1 MDFEIKIDE
10 AYKLPKTFVYTDKI
24 TEEVLR
30 IKSFVLEN
38 SESLL
43 IGFLDEK
50 IKILNPAKIYRIY
63 TENSKVFAESIDEK
77 YLVKKRIY
85 QLEDILKP
93 KKFVRISNSEL
104 INLNL
109 VDSFDLS
116 YSGTISVKMKNK
128 SKTFVSRRYVKKIK
142 ETLGIWGDFMKKI
155 ISSMVNGLL
164 ICEFVLLLIS
174 LVMSY
179 FFTDGDFSIANPMLI
194 ENSKSVFSANFLSIC
209 LVGLLGLIFGFAS
222 VVWGEEKLS
231 ILARTILH
239 FLLTGSTMVFVGY
252 KLYWFQKSF
261 LSLAIF
267 LAIYFLIYL
276 GIWFIEYAIYKR
288 DVASLNTKIKNN
300 M

>member
-30 IKSFVLEN
+30 IKSFVLKN
-38 SESLL
+38 SESIL

-116 YSGTISVKMKNK
+116 YSGTISVKMKNN

-155 ISSMVNGLL
+155 ISPMVKGLL
-164 ICEFVLLLIS
+164 ICEFVLLVIS

-179 FFTDGDFSIANPMLI
+179 IFTDRDFSIANPMLI
-194 ENSKSVFSANFLSIC
+194 ENSKSVFSASFLSIC
-209 LVGLLGLIFGFAS
+209 LVGLLGLVFGFAS
-222 VVWGEEKLS
+222 VVWEEEKLS

-239 FLLTGSTMVFVGY
+239 FLLTGLTMIFVGY

-288 DVASLNTKIKNN
+288 DIASLNAKIKNN

>member
-116 YSGTISVKMKNK
+116 YSGTISVKMKNN

-155 ISSMVNGLL
+155 ISPMVKGLL
-164 ICEFVLLLIS
+164 ICEFVLIVIS

-194 ENSKSVFSANFLSIC
+194 ENSKSVFSASFLSIC
-209 LVGLLGLIFGFAS
+209 LVGLLGLVFGFVS
-222 VVWGEEKLS
+222 VIWEEEKLS

-239 FLLTGSTMVFVGY
+239 FLLTGLTMIFVGY

-288 DVASLNTKIKNN
+288 DIASLNAKIKNN

>member
-109 VDSFDLS
+109 VESFDLS
-116 YSGTISVKMKNK
+116 YSGTISVKMKNN

-155 ISSMVNGLL
+155 ISRMVNGLL
-164 ICEFVLLLIS
+164 ICEFVLLVIS

-194 ENSKSVFSANFLSIC
+194 ENSNSVFSASFLSIC

-239 FLLTGSTMVFVGY
+239 FLLTALTMVFVGY

-288 DVASLNTKIKNN
+288 DVASLNAKIKNN

>member
-63 TENSKVFAESIDEK
+63 TENSKVFAESMDEK
-77 YLVKKRIY
+77 FLVKKRIY
-85 QLEDILKP
+85 QLEEILKS

-116 YSGTISVKMKNK
+116 YSGTISVKMKNN

-155 ISSMVNGLL
+155 ISPMVKGLL
-164 ICEFVLLLIS
+164 ICEFVLLIIS

-179 FFTDGDFSIANPMLI
+179 IFTDGDFSIANPMLI

-209 LVGLLGLIFGFAS
+209 LVGLLGLVFGFAS
-222 VVWGEEKLS
+222 VVWEEEKLS
-231 ILARTILH
+231 ILARTFLH
-239 FLLTGSTMVFVGY
+239 FLLTASTMVFVGY

-288 DVASLNTKIKNN
+288 DIASLNAKIKNN

>member
-43 IGFLDEK
+43 IDFLDEK

-85 QLEDILKP
+85 QLEDILKS

-116 YSGTISVKMKNK
+116 YSGTISVKMKNN

-155 ISSMVNGLL
+155 ISRMVNGLL
-164 ICEFVLLLIS
+164 ICEFVLLVIS

-194 ENSKSVFSANFLSIC
+194 ENSNSVFSASFLSIC

-288 DVASLNTKIKNN
+288 DVASLNAKIKNN

>member
-116 YSGTISVKMKNK
+116 YSGTISVKMKNN

-155 ISSMVNGLL
+155 ISPMVKGLL
-164 ICEFVLLLIS
+164 ICEFVLLVIS

-179 FFTDGDFSIANPMLI
+179 NFTDGDFSIANPMLI
-194 ENSKSVFSANFLSIC
+194 ENSKSIFSASFLSIC
-209 LVGLLGLIFGFAS
+209 LVGLLGLVFGFAS
-222 VVWGEEKLS
+222 VVWEEEKLS

-239 FLLTGSTMVFVGY
+239 FLLTASTMIFVGY

-267 LAIYFLIYL
+267 LSIYFLIYL
-276 GIWFIEYAIYKR
+276 VIWFIEYAIYKR
-288 DVASLNTKIKNN
+288 DISRLNAKIKNN

>member
-38 SESLL
+38 SESIL

-288 DVASLNTKIKNN
+288 DVASLNAKIKNN

>member
-128 SKTFVSRRYVKKIK
+128 SKTFISRRYVKKIK

-155 ISSMVNGLL
+155 ISPMVKGLL
-164 ICEFVLLLIS
+164 ICEFVLLVIS

-194 ENSKSVFSANFLSIC
+194 ENSKSVFSASFLSIC

-222 VVWGEEKLS
+222 VVWEEEKLS

-239 FLLTGSTMVFVGY
+239 FLLTATTMIFVGY

-276 GIWFIEYAIYKR
+276 VIWFIEYAIYKR
-288 DVASLNTKIKNN
+288 DIASLNAKIKNN

>member
-30 IKSFVLEN
+30 IKSFVLKN
-38 SESLL
+38 SESIL
-43 IGFLDEK
+43 IGFFNEK

-63 TENSKVFAESIDEK
+63 TENSKVFAESMDEK
-77 YLVKKRIY
+77 FLVKKRIY

-155 ISSMVNGLL
+155 ISRMVNGLL

-174 LVMSY
+174 LAMSY

-194 ENSKSVFSANFLSIC
+194 ENSKSVFSASFLSIC
-209 LVGLLGLIFGFAS
+209 LVGLFGLVFGFAS
-222 VVWGEEKLS
+222 VVWEEEKLS

-239 FLLTGSTMVFVGY
+239 FLLTASTMIFVGY

-288 DVASLNTKIKNN
+288 DIASLNAKIKNN

>member
-63 TENSKVFAESIDEK
+63 TEDSKVFAESIDEK
-77 YLVKKRIY
+77 YLIKKRIY
-85 QLEDILKP
+85 QLEEILKS

-116 YSGTISVKMKNK
+116 YSGTISVKMKNN

-155 ISSMVNGLL
+155 ISPMVKGLL
-164 ICEFVLLLIS
+164 ICEFVLLVIS

-194 ENSKSVFSANFLSIC
+194 ENSKSVFSASFLSIC
-209 LVGLLGLIFGFAS
+209 LVGLLGLVFGFAS
-222 VVWGEEKLS
+222 VVWEEEKLS

-239 FLLTGSTMVFVGY
+239 FLLTASTMIFVGY

-276 GIWFIEYAIYKR
+276 GIWFIEYSIYKKDISR
-288 DVASLNTKIKNN
+288 LNAKIKNN

>member
-30 IKSFVLEN
+30 IKSFVLKN
-38 SESLL
+38 SESIL
-43 IGFLDEK
+43 IGFLNEK

-63 TENSKVFAESIDEK
+63 TENSKVIAECMDEK
-77 YLVKKRIY
+77 FLVKKRIY
-85 QLEDILKP
+85 QLEEILKS

-155 ISSMVNGLL
+155 ISRMVNGLL
-164 ICEFVLLLIS
+164 ICEFVLLIIS

-194 ENSKSVFSANFLSIC
+194 ENSKSVFSASFLSIC
-209 LVGLLGLIFGFAS
+209 LVGLLGLVFGFAS
-222 VVWGEEKLS
+222 VVWEEEKLS
-231 ILARTILH
+231 ILARTIIH

-267 LAIYFLIYL
+267 LVIYFLIYL
-276 GIWFIEYAIYKR
+276 VIWFIEYAIYKR
-288 DVASLNTKIKNN
+288 DIASLNAKIKNN

>member
-85 QLEDILKP
+85 QLEDILKS

-116 YSGTISVKMKNK
+116 YSGTISVKMKNN

-155 ISSMVNGLL
+155 ISRMVNGLL
-164 ICEFVLLLIS
+164 ICEFVLLVIS

-194 ENSKSVFSANFLSIC
+194 ENSKSVFSASFLSIY
-209 LVGLLGLIFGFAS
+209 LVGLLGLVFGFAS

-239 FLLTGSTMVFVGY
+239 FLLTASTMIFVGY

-288 DVASLNTKIKNN
+288 DISRLNAKIKNN

>member
-24 TEEVLR
+24 TEEVLS

-38 SESLL
+38 SESIL

-85 QLEDILKP
+85 QLEEILKS

-116 YSGTISVKMKNK
+116 YSGTISVKMKNN

-155 ISSMVNGLL
+155 ISPMVKGLL
-164 ICEFVLLLIS
+164 ICEFVLIVIS

-179 FFTDGDFSIANPMLI
+179 IFTDGDFSIANPMLI
-194 ENSKSVFSANFLSIC
+194 ENSKSVFSASFLSIC
-209 LVGLLGLIFGFAS
+209 LVGLLGLVFGFAS
-222 VVWGEEKLS
+222 VVWEEEKLS

-239 FLLTGSTMVFVGY
+239 FLLTASTMVFVGY

-288 DVASLNTKIKNN
+288 DIASLNAKIKNN
-300 M
+300 I

>member
-85 QLEDILKP
+85 QLEDILKS

-116 YSGTISVKMKNK
+116 YSGTISVKMKNN

-155 ISSMVNGLL
+155 ISRMVNGLL
-164 ICEFVLLLIS
+164 ICEFVLLVIS

-194 ENSKSVFSANFLSIC
+194 ENSKSVFSASFLSIC

-222 VVWGEEKLS
+222 VVWEEEKLS

-239 FLLTGSTMVFVGY
+239 FLLTATTMIFVGY

-288 DVASLNTKIKNN
+288 DISRLNAKIKNN

>member
-10 AYKLPKTFVYTDKI
+10 AYKVPKTFVYTDKI

-63 TENSKVFAESIDEK
+63 TEDSRVFAESIDEK
-77 YLVKKRIY
+77 FLVKKRIY
-85 QLEDILKP
+85 QLEEILKP

-116 YSGTISVKMKNK
+116 YSGTISVKMKNN

-155 ISSMVNGLL
+155 ISRMVNGLL
-164 ICEFVLLLIS
+164 ICEFVLLVIS

-194 ENSKSVFSANFLSIC
+194 ENSNSVFSASFLSIC
-209 LVGLLGLIFGFAS
+209 LVGLLGLVFGFAS
-222 VVWGEEKLS
+222 VVWEEEKLS

-239 FLLTGSTMVFVGY
+239 FLLTGLTMIFVGY

-288 DVASLNTKIKNN
+288 DIASLNAKIKNN

>member
-85 QLEDILKP
+85 QLEDILKY

-116 YSGTISVKMKNK
+116 YSGTISVKMKNN

-155 ISSMVNGLL
+155 ISRMVNGLL
-164 ICEFVLLLIS
+164 ICEFVLLVIS

-194 ENSKSVFSANFLSIC
+194 ENSNSVFSASFLSIC
-209 LVGLLGLIFGFAS
+209 LVGLLGLVFGFAS
-222 VVWGEEKLS
+222 VVWEEEKLS
-231 ILARTILH
+231 ILVRTILH
-239 FLLTGSTMVFVGY
+239 FLLTASTMIFVGY

-261 LSLAIF
+261 LSLSIF

-288 DVASLNTKIKNN
+288 DISRLNAKIKNN

>member
-24 TEEVLR
+24 TEEVLS

-85 QLEDILKP
+85 QLEDILKS

-116 YSGTISVKMKNK
+116 YSGTISVKMKNN

-155 ISSMVNGLL
+155 ISRMVNGLL
-164 ICEFVLLLIS
+164 ICEFVLLVIS

-194 ENSKSVFSANFLSIC
+194 ENSKSVFSASFLSIY
-209 LVGLLGLIFGFAS
+209 LVGLLGLVFGFAS
-222 VVWGEEKLS
+222 VVWEEEKLS
-231 ILARTILH
+231 ILVRTILH
-239 FLLTGSTMVFVGY
+239 FLLTASTMIFVGY

-288 DVASLNTKIKNN
+288 DIASLNAKIKNN

>member
-85 QLEDILKP
+85 QLEDILKS

-116 YSGTISVKMKNK
+116 YSGTISVKMKNN

-155 ISSMVNGLL
+155 ISRMVNGLL
-164 ICEFVLLLIS
+164 ICEFVLLVIS

-194 ENSKSVFSANFLSIC
+194 ENSKSVFSASFLSIY
-209 LVGLLGLIFGFAS
+209 LVGLLGLVFGFAS
-222 VVWGEEKLS
+222 VVWEEEKLS
-231 ILARTILH
+231 ILVRTILH
-239 FLLTGSTMVFVGY
+239 FLLTASTMIFVGY

-288 DVASLNTKIKNN
+288 DISRLNAKIKNN

>member
-10 AYKLPKTFVYTDKI
+10 AYKVPKTFVYTDKI

-63 TENSKVFAESIDEK
+63 TENSRVFAESIDEK

-155 ISSMVNGLL
+155 ISPMVKGLL
-164 ICEFVLLLIS
+164 ICEFVLLVIS

-179 FFTDGDFSIANPMLI
+179 IFTDGDFSIANPMLI
-194 ENSKSVFSANFLSIC
+194 ENSKSVFSASFLSIY
-209 LVGLLGLIFGFAS
+209 LVGLLGLVFGFAS
-222 VVWGEEKLS
+222 VVWEEEKLS
-231 ILARTILH
+231 ILVRTILH
-239 FLLTGSTMVFVGY
+239 FLLTASTMIFVGY

-288 DVASLNTKIKNN
+288 DISRLNAKIKNN

>member
-116 YSGTISVKMKNK
+116 YSGTISVKMKNN

-155 ISSMVNGLL
+155 ISPMVKGLL
-164 ICEFVLLLIS
+164 ICEFVLLVIS

-179 FFTDGDFSIANPMLI
+179 NFTDGDFSIANPMLI
-194 ENSKSVFSANFLSIC
+194 ENSKSVFSASFLSIC
-209 LVGLLGLIFGFAS
+209 LVGLLGLVFGFAS
-222 VVWGEEKLS
+222 VVWEEEKLS

-239 FLLTGSTMVFVGY
+239 FLLTGLTMIFVGY

-276 GIWFIEYAIYKR
+276 GIWFIEYAIYKKDISR
-288 DVASLNTKIKNN
+288 LNAKIKNN

>member
-288 DVASLNTKIKNN
+288 DVASLNAKIKNN

>member
-30 IKSFVLEN
+30 IKSFVLKN
-38 SESLL
+38 SESIL

-85 QLEDILKP
+85 QLEEILKS

-116 YSGTISVKMKNK
+116 YSGTISVKMKNN

-155 ISSMVNGLL
+155 ISPMVKGLL
-164 ICEFVLLLIS
+164 ICEFVLLIIS

-179 FFTDGDFSIANPMLI
+179 IFNDGDFSIANPMLI
-194 ENSKSVFSANFLSIC
+194 ENSKSVFSASFLSIC
-209 LVGLLGLIFGFAS
+209 LVGLLGLVFGFAS
-222 VVWGEEKLS
+222 VVWEEEKLS

-239 FLLTGSTMVFVGY
+239 FLLTATTMIFVGY

-276 GIWFIEYAIYKR
+276 VTWFIEYAIYKR
-288 DVASLNTKIKNN
+288 DIASLNAKIKNN

>member
-30 IKSFVLEN
+30 IKSFVLKN
-38 SESLL
+38 SESIL

-63 TENSKVFAESIDEK
+63 TEDSKVFAESMDEK
-77 YLVKKRIY
+77 FLVKKRIY
-85 QLEDILKP
+85 QLEEILKS

-116 YSGTISVKMKNK
+116 YSGTISVKMKNN

-155 ISSMVNGLL
+155 ISPMVKGLL
-164 ICEFVLLLIS
+164 ICEFVLLIIS

-179 FFTDGDFSIANPMLI
+179 IFTDGDFSIANPMLI
-194 ENSKSVFSANFLSIC
+194 ENSKSVFSASFLSIC
-209 LVGLLGLIFGFAS
+209 LAGLLGLVFGFAS
-222 VVWGEEKLS
+222 VVWEEEKLS

-239 FLLTGSTMVFVGY
+239 FLLTASTMIFVGY

-288 DVASLNTKIKNN
+288 DIASLNAKIKNN

>member
-128 SKTFVSRRYVKKIK
+128 SKTFVSRRYVKIIK

-288 DVASLNTKIKNN
+288 DVASLNAKIKNN

>member
-63 TENSKVFAESIDEK
+63 TENSKVFAESVDEK

-85 QLEDILKP
+85 QLEDILKS

-116 YSGTISVKMKNK
+116 YSGTISVKMKNN

-155 ISSMVNGLL
+155 ISRMVNGLL
-164 ICEFVLLLIS
+164 ICEFVLLVIS

-194 ENSKSVFSANFLSIC
+194 ENSNSVFSASFLSIC

-288 DVASLNTKIKNN
+288 DIASLNAKIKNN

>member
-116 YSGTISVKMKNK
+116 YSVTISVKMKNN

-155 ISSMVNGLL
+155 ISPMVKGLL
-164 ICEFVLLLIS
+164 ICEFVLLVIS

-179 FFTDGDFSIANPMLI
+179 IFTDGDFSIANPMLI
-194 ENSKSVFSANFLSIC
+194 ENSKSVFSASFLSIC
-209 LVGLLGLIFGFAS
+209 LVGLLGLVFGFAS
-222 VVWGEEKLS
+222 VVWEEEKLS

-239 FLLTGSTMVFVGY
+239 FLLTGLTMIFVGY

-261 LSLAIF
+261 LSIAIF

-276 GIWFIEYAIYKR
+276 VIWFIEYAIYKR
-288 DVASLNTKIKNN
+288 DIASLNAKIKNN

>member
-109 VDSFDLS
+109 VESFDLS
-116 YSGTISVKMKNK
+116 YSGTISVKMKNN

-155 ISSMVNGLL
+155 ISRMVNGLL
-164 ICEFVLLLIS
+164 ICEFVLLVIS

-194 ENSKSVFSANFLSIC
+194 ENSNSVFSASFLSIC

-239 FLLTGSTMVFVGY
+239 FLLTGLTMVFVGY

-288 DVASLNTKIKNN
+288 DVASLNAKIKNN

>member
-63 TENSKVFAESIDEK
+63 TENSKVFAESVDEK

-85 QLEDILKP
+85 QLEDILKS

-116 YSGTISVKMKNK
+116 YSGTISVKMKNN

-155 ISSMVNGLL
+155 ISRMVNGLL
-164 ICEFVLLLIS
+164 ICEFVLLVIS

-194 ENSKSVFSANFLSIC
+194 ENSNSVFSASFLSIC

-288 DVASLNTKIKNN
+288 DVASLNAKIKNN

>member
-63 TENSKVFAESIDEK
+63 TEDSKVFAESIDEK

-116 YSGTISVKMKNK
+116 YSVTISVKMKNN

-142 ETLGIWGDFMKKI
+142 ETLGIWGDFVKKI
-155 ISSMVNGLL
+155 ISPMVKGLL
-164 ICEFVLLLIS
+164 ICEFVLLVIS

-179 FFTDGDFSIANPMLI
+179 IFTDGDFSIANPMLI
-194 ENSKSVFSANFLSIC
+194 ENSKSVFSASFLSIC
-209 LVGLLGLIFGFAS
+209 LVGLLGLVFGFAS
-222 VVWGEEKLS
+222 VVWEEEKLS

-239 FLLTGSTMVFVGY
+239 FLLTGLTMIFVGY

-276 GIWFIEYAIYKR
+276 VIWFIEYAIYKR
-288 DVASLNTKIKNN
+288 DIASLNAKIKNN

>member
-24 TEEVLR
+24 TEEVLS

-85 QLEDILKP
+85 QLEDILKS

-116 YSGTISVKMKNK
+116 YSGTISVKMKNN

-155 ISSMVNGLL
+155 ISRMVNGLL
-164 ICEFVLLLIS
+164 ICEFVLLVIS

-194 ENSKSVFSANFLSIC
+194 ENSKSVFSASFLSIY
-209 LVGLLGLIFGFAS
+209 LVGLLGLVFGFAS
-222 VVWGEEKLS
+222 VVWEEEKLS
-231 ILARTILH
+231 ILVRTILH
-239 FLLTGSTMVFVGY
+239 FLLTASTMIFVGY

-288 DVASLNTKIKNN
+288 DISRLNAKIKNN